1 MDARKALGEH
11 EEVGVLER
19 DVVPHSTAWLRR
31 KRDRRPIA
39 RAEAFIEGAASA
51 EDAKKGARLL
61 ARRRHDWK
69 RGGPA
74 TRLGYDA
81 AGAVE
86 RGRRPRT
93 SLEESATA
101 SASRR

>member
-1 MDARKALGEH
+1 MSWLRCYADLMDARKALGEH

-19 DVVPHSTAWLRR
+19 DVVTHSTAWLRR

-61 ARRRHDWK
+61 ARRRHDLEARWPRDAPRLR
-69 RGGPA
+69 RGWGSGAGP
-74 TRLGYDA
+74 
-81 AGAVE
+81 
-86 RGRRPRT
+86 PRKT
-93 SLEESATA
+93 S
-101 SASRR
+101 